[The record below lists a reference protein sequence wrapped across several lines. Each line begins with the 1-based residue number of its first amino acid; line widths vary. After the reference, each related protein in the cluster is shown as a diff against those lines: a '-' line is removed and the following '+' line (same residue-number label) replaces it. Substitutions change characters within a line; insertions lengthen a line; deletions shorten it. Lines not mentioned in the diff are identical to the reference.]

1 MIADSLSEK
10 RIDEIVD
17 QRVDQ
22 RLKTRRSLVYCVADL
37 GADVIALAIDSE
49 ETGVQRLKRESHQ
62 VIQTAV
68 WIQRYSSLVSER
80 LSYVHS
86 IEHKSVCLSN

>member
-1 MIADSLSEK
+1 MCQSKSLCSLSNGTLQTLDSVIAGSLSEK

-49 ETGVQRLKRESHQ
+49 KTGVQRLKRESHQ

-68 WIQRYSSLVSER
+68 WI
-80 LSYVHS
+80 
-86 IEHKSVCLSN
+86 